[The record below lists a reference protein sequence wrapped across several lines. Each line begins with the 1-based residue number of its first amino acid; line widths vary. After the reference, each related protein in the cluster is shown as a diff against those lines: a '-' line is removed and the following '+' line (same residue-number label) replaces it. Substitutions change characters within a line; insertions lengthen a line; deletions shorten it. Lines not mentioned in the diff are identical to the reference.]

1 MSALMPDNLGEYDM
15 LVRRLE
21 ALLFVSQQPV
31 SEKELAAALGVSPAA
46 VSRGLARLKAL
57 CDEGRGVTLLNLAGG
72 WQMATAPDLETTVAE
87 YQGMAA
93 AQRVR
98 LSKAAF
104 ETLAVVA
111 YNQPVTRGEM
121 EEIRTVRCD
130 RVIDTLVKHGLVRV
144 AGRKKSTGNP
154 LLYRTTDRFLEIF
167 GLASIASLPTLEELQ
182 ETFVKE
188 PARND
193 WETPDE

>member
-1 MSALMPDNLGEYDM
+1 M
-15 LVRRLE
+15 LVRQIE
-21 ALLFVSQQPV
+21 ALLFISAQPV
-31 SEKELAAALGVSPAA
+31 SEKDLAAALGVSPAA
-46 VSRGLARLKAL
+46 VSRGIAKLKAL
-57 CDEGRGVTLLNLAGG
+57 CDEGRGVTLLSLAGG
-72 WQMATAPDLETTVAE
+72 WQMATAPDLESTVAE
-87 YQGMAA
+87 YQGTSA

-98 LSKAAF
+98 LSKAAL

-130 RVIDTLVKHGLVRV
+130 RVIETLLKHGLVRV

-154 LLYRTTDRFLEIF
+154 LLYRTTDRFLELF
-167 GLASIASLPTLEELQ
+167 GLDSIASLPTLEELQ
-182 ETFVKE
+182 DTFVKNPGQE
-188 PARND
+188 DD